1 MKNKNYVLYFYC
13 TLNKKASAG
22 VATIYKIID
31 FINRSGIPSY
41 IILQNETIGGIGYEN
56 PGSINSKYIAKLL
69 TNEILENN
77 IKDNK
82 KPIFIYPD
90 IVSNNPF
97 KAENVCRL
105 FLYYNGLLTGKS
117 SLNNCKNEGHIYF
130 SEKIKAHANVSSAL
144 YKNIICL
151 PIADE
156 VKLVNI
162 KHDTH
167 VRSKIYYYDAKFSN
181 NLNGVIPKD
190 IKKYEKLDRDQK
202 NSLSQNELFKKL
214 RSAKLVH
221 IFEDTAL
228 IYEALLLGC
237 SVNIHP
243 DGAFYKNTTLVSDDV
258 NLFGAISKREVE
270 DIDIELSKNDIDKFK
285 EEYKLW
291 RKKGYTQITS
301 FLGNLNKHEGNFNKK
316 NISVLKK
323 HLKKTEYYLKLS
335 NKEIKNNS
343 NIFTRIKFFITLIFI
358 KSLYRIYLLIIKNRF
373 GNLIL
378 KKPLYSIYSLLPESL
393 KYVIISNIKKFKS

>member
-1 MKNKNYVLYFYC
+1 M
-13 TLNKKASAG
+13 
-22 VATIYKIID
+22 
-31 FINRSGIPSY
+31 
-41 IILQNETIGGIGYEN
+41 
-56 PGSINSKYIAKLL
+56 
-69 TNEILENN
+69 
-77 IKDNK
+77 
-82 KPIFIYPD
+82 
-90 IVSNNPF
+90 
-97 KAENVCRL
+97 
-105 FLYYNGLLTGKS
+105 
-117 SLNNCKNEGHIYF
+117 
-130 SEKIKAHANVSSAL
+130 
-144 YKNIICL
+144 

-156 VKLVNI
+156 DKLANI

-243 DGAFYKNTTLVSDDV
+243 DGAFHKNTTLVSDDV

-291 RKKGYTQITS
+291 RKKGYAQITS

-373 GNLIL
+373 GNLIF
-378 KKPLYSIYSLLPESL
+378 KKPLYFIYSLLPEFL
-393 KYVIISNIKKFKS
+393 KYVIISNIKTFKS